1 MVNYGVVRNAFFWT
15 YANLGRCPRL
25 VWVGPLTL
33 IQITIR
39 SITPKSSMSLWKFI
53 VPLFA

>member
-1 MVNYGVVRNAFFWT
+1 MVNYGVVRNDFLWT
-15 YANLGRCPRL
+15 YAYLGRCPRL